1 MEKAF
6 HALDSDSECLLV
18 DALRYTHP
26 ILDRLIFRT
35 YLQIIKK
42 RPEVWEYLYDNPWV
56 LKNTEKLRRAI
67 HESQS
72 RKFKMLLDDFKP
84 DAIVCTQAFPC
95 GIVSDYKATQA
106 IDASLYGVLTDYLPH
121 SYWVFDRVDRYFVSS
136 QEAKEKL
143 AENGIFENRIQVT
156 GIPIDFSFSA
166 NGAEGG
172 EPQSRPPRVLL
183 MGGSQGMGPIEK
195 IVLALDKRDEVFEMV
210 VAAGRN
216 GRLYR
221 RLAKLKAKLKKK
233 LKIHSYSDNIAG
245 LMQEAALLVSKPG
258 GLTIAQALAYQLP
271 IIFIDPIPGQEAKNA
286 SILLKH
292 RAAVEAHSEEEVSLF
307 VGQLLRTPAKVASMK
322 SNMAPLAH
330 PDAAARIAKIILERD
345 PAP

>member
-6 HALDSDSECLLV
+6 RGLDSGGECLLV

-56 LKNTEKLRRAI
+56 LKNTEKLRRSI

-72 RKFKMLLDDFKP
+72 RKFKTLLDDFKP

-106 IDASLYGVLTDYLPH
+106 YSTPLYGVLTDYLPH
-121 SYWVFDRVDRYFVSS
+121 SYWVFDHVDRYFVSS
-136 QEAKEKL
+136 REAKEKL

-156 GIPIDFSFSA
+156 GIPIDFSFGSD
-166 NGAEGG
+166 GAEG
-172 EPQSRPPRVLL
+172 SRPPGRTPRVLL
-183 MGGSQGMGPIEK
+183 MGGSQGMGPLEK
-195 IVLALDKRDEVFEMV
+195 IVLALDKREEAFEMV

-216 GRLYR
+216 RKLYQRLT
-221 RLAKLKAKLKKK
+221 KLKIKLKKK
-233 LKIHSYSDNIAG
+233 LKVHSYSDNIAG
-245 LMQEAALLVSKPG
+245 LMQDAVLLVSKPG

-271 IIFIDPIPGQEAKNA
+271 VIFIDPIPGQEAKNA

-307 VGQLLRTPAKVASMK
+307 VGQLLRTPAKLESMK
-322 SNMAPLAH
+322 RNMAPLAH
-330 PDAAARIAKIILERD
+330 PDAAARIAKVILERE
-345 PAP
+345 PVP